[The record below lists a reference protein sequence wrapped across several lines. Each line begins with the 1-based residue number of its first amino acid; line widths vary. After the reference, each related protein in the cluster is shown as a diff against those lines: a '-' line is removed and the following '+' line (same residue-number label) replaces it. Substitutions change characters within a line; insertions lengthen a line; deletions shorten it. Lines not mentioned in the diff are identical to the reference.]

1 MSRFRKFTQSK
12 SFLLIVLT
20 LIILAI
26 VAIVEPGAYNKGNA
40 AQLMATLS
48 YTGVMLCGVAMLL
61 MSGGF
66 DFSTSA
72 QATVAMLV
80 FAELVRRFPSVP
92 FPIFIVCALIFGVIS
107 GSINAFFADGLGLMP
122 FICTI
127 GMSSVWS
134 GLAALYT
141 RGSTIPIRNA
151 TFNSIAAQYVFGTPI
166 PWTFVFALVL
176 VLIYSGVVKYTRFG
190 RSILMSGGNPTAAR
204 LAGLNPRKIQ
214 AMLFINNGVLAA
226 VAGLIWAS
234 QQKMGSPAGFATAGA
249 DMTCLTASILGGVS
263 FMGGAGALGGAFF
276 GIILIQVLAYSLQ
289 VMGLP
294 NWVITLINGSLLV
307 IAISIDTFNVRRRMK
322 KLGLKTA
329 SMGGPRM
336 GMPGMR

>member
-1 MSRFRKFTQSK
+1 MQSK

-20 LIILAI
+20 LIVFAVVYIF
-26 VAIVEPGAYNKGNA
+26 EPGAYNTGNA

-48 YTGVMLCGVAMLL
+48 YTGVMLCGIAMLL

-72 QATVAMLV
+72 QASVAMLV
-80 FAELVRRFPSVP
+80 FADLVRRFPSVP
-92 FPIFIVCALIFGVIS
+92 WPIFVLCALVFGVIS
-107 GSINAFFADGLGLMP
+107 GSINAFFANGLGLMP

-127 GMSSVWS
+127 GMSSVWT

-151 TFNSIAAQYVFGTPI
+151 TFNSIAAKYVFGTPI

-176 VLIYSGVVKYTRFG
+176 AFVYSTVVKYTRFG

-204 LAGLNPRKIQ
+204 LAGLNPKRIQ
-214 AMLFINNGVLAA
+214 ATLFINNGVLAA
-226 VAGLIWAS
+226 LAGLIWAS
-234 QQKMGSPAGFATAGA
+234 QQKMGSPTGLTTAA
-249 DMTCLTASILGGVS
+249 PDMSCLTASILGGVS
-263 FMGGAGALGGAFF
+263 FMGGSGALGGAFI
-276 GIILIQVLAYSLQ
+276 GIILIQVLAYGLQ
-289 VMGLP
+289 VLGLP
-294 NWVITLINGSLLV
+294 TWVITLINGSLLV
-307 IAISIDTFNVRRRMK
+307 IAISIDTFNMKRRMK
-322 KLGLKTA
+322 KLGLKTG
-329 SMGGPRM
+329 STGRGM